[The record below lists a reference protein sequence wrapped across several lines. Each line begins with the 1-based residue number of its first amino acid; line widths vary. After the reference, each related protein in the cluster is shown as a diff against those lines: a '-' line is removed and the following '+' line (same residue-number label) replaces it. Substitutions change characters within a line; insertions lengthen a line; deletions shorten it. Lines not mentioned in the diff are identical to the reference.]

1 MFLFRRHLD
10 TAFGDVLPPMTSQG
24 FSQDCE
30 YGVFLF
36 WTNLEPVFRDVLRVL
51 IKILK

>member
-30 YGVFLF
+30 YGVFFIL
-36 WTNLEPVFRDVLRVL
+36 DKLRHSF
-51 IKILK
+51 